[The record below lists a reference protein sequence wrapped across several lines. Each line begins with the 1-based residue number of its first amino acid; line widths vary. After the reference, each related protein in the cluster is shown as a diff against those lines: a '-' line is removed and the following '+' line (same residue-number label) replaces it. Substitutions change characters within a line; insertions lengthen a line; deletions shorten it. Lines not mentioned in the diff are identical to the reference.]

1 MTAPCSLSVRT
12 YFASRPGC
20 CELPEGETWRPLVAP
35 DIPQHFRP
43 LARFPF
49 LLLWENKSS
58 VLRQREKRNAVP
70 TLGISTSR
78 VPLGSF
84 SAWFDMKT
92 HSFRKQRMR
101 IPVPSLFLST
111 FFRDSR
117 YACGLQSGKVRP
129 RSVTRFLDRRRGKLK
144 DVCVGRMRIP
154 LLHYYFPHF
163 LCCAIQKALTCTTN
177 MAAYT
182 RN

>member
-1 MTAPCSLSVRT
+1 M
-12 YFASRPGC
+12 
-20 CELPEGETWRPLVAP
+20 AP

-49 LLLWENKSS
+49 LLLLGNNKFCSPTAGKKEC
-58 VLRQREKRNAVP
+58 RPVP
-70 TLGISTSR
+70 TLGISTWR

-111 FFRDSR
+111 FFPDSG

-129 RSVTRFLDRRRGKLK
+129 RSGDEISGPASRKVKGCVRGTDAYPVPSLFFSTFF
-144 DVCVGRMRIP
+144 V
-154 LLHYYFPHF
+154 L
-163 LCCAIQKALTCTTN
+163 CAIQKALTCSTN